1 MIQALV
7 KPDRKTY
14 SMDEVAQILG
24 ISRSSAFKAAKEGKL
39 PVVVIKAGRR
49 LLVGKAALDALLDG
63 RGA

>member
-1 MIQALV
+1 MIV
-7 KPDRKTY
+7 TPGKHERKTY

-24 ISRSSAFKAAKEGKL
+24 IFRSSAFKAAKEGKL

-49 LLVGKAALDALLDG
+49 LLVSKADLDALLDG